1 MSRDRNEKYLVRQ
14 SSAPCASIPFGVAS
28 IVSNEK
34 RQNMDPDFQLKV
46 HFNAGGV
53 QRVQKRFLNRSVL
66 TKARLMARLM
76 TTLQKRIPIG
86 GSHNM
91 NHMTIILDHVTNI
104 F

>member
-66 TKARLMARLM
+66 TKARLM

-86 GSHNM
+86 GSHNT